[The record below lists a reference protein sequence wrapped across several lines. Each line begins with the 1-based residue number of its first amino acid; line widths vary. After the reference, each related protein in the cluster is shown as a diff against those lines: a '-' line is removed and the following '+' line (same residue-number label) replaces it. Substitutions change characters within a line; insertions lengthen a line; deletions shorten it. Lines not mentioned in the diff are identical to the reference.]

1 MPPAL
6 PVPMRDAV
14 DAAVERLLAGAVQ
27 GRGGAVVVRGGVG
40 SGRTTV
46 LDDAA
51 AAAAARGMQVLRAT
65 AAPAE
70 TGFDHGVTHQLVDPL
85 LLGAR
90 GWHLAAPPAGLL
102 PGRDPAVEYGAGARD
117 RTLWRFVEALAG
129 RVPLAVLVDDLQ
141 WSDPASLR
149 WLTRLADRSA
159 GQPIAVV
166 GTVLAG
172 QATTG
177 GPADDGA
184 VLRGLLAVCGSVH
197 LHPLDVAATTA
208 LVPERCGPGATS
220 AFLDAVGDVCH
231 GVPSVLHAVLD
242 EVRGLRPD
250 DEAVAAVRAARPS
263 ALRERLRR
271 AARLLPGPARTYL
284 QAVAVLDGAGP
295 GSPADRLSG
304 LDPVDRAAAVARLVG
319 DGLLVG
325 NPPRVLH
332 PLLGEVAADP
342 DGWEDLHLRAA
353 RLRLE
358 LGHGSE
364 EIAAHLLAVAAPL
377 QRWGIEILRAAARR
391 AATLDPGSS
400 RAVRYL
406 RRALLDDDS
415 TGRDRGALLVEL
427 AAAEYTEESSTA
439 VRHVGQAVRL
449 LDSPRDRAR
458 ALAVLD
464 PALLRDAPEPLRAA
478 VRDLASAS
486 PPGLPTAHGAQ
497 ALDDDACELR
507 LRILTRTLRL
517 DEDEP
522 GGIAAVAGM
531 LDEALDAA
539 DPLLSTAAGRELLAV
554 VLHGAAVAGTGSAA
568 AVGDVASRVLK
579 VASPQELR
587 SPAGVAA
594 GDGHRGLLITALV
607 AAGGAGALTVW
618 LAERPGANPRDRAE
632 AELVRLACGAPSE
645 QPAAARPYPDGRPVA
660 FTVALACAAASAEA
674 RLDDRDPDRAGL
686 AAHIRRRLVRA
697 TAALAEDAPA
707 LALEC
712 VLDAGR
718 HLDHLGWC
726 NPALFPWRGW
736 AAELLAG
743 RGDRAAALRQVDEE
757 LDRAL
762 AWGAPGPVQR
772 ARRVRD
778 RVLGTVTD
786 DPVVHDRPGTGLSP
800 VEPVPPLP
808 VPPAE
813 QPRPD
818 PAASTRAR
826 TADPAGTTGSGVAGA
841 DRLTAAELR
850 VVELAAAGDGNQ
862 QIAARLGLSR
872 RAVEKRLTSAYRRLG
887 ISGRAELRSRR

>member
-1 MPPAL
+1 
-6 PVPMRDAV
+6 MRDAV

-90 GWHLAAPPAGLL
+90 GWHLAAPPTGLL

-159 GQPIAVV
+159 GQPIALV

-184 VLRGLLAVCGSVH
+184 LLRALLAVCGSVH
-197 LHPLDVAATTA
+197 LHPLDVPATTA
-208 LVPERCGPGATS
+208 LVRERCGPGATS

-250 DEAVAAVRAARPS
+250 DDAVAAVRAARPS

-271 AARLLPGPARTYL
+271 AARLLPDPARTYL

-325 NPPRVLH
+325 DPPRVLH

-377 QRWGIEILRAAARR
+377 QRWGIEILRAAAHR

-478 VRDLASAS
+478 VRDLAAAS
-486 PPGLPTAHGAQ
+486 PPGLPTAHDAQ
-497 ALDDDACELR
+497 ALDDDDARELR
-507 LRILTRTLRL
+507 LRILTRSLRL

-522 GGIAAVAGM
+522 GGTDAVAGM
-531 LDEALDAA
+531 LDEALASA

-554 VLHGAAVAGTGSAA
+554 VLHGAAEAGTGSAA
-568 AVGDVASRVLK
+568 AVAHVASRVLK

-607 AAGGAGALTVW
+607 AAGRAAALTVW
-618 LAERPGANPRDRAE
+618 LAERPGADPRDRAE
-632 AELVRLACGAPSE
+632 AELVRLACGVPSE

-660 FTVALACAAASAEA
+660 FTIALACTAASAGA

-712 VLDAGR
+712 VWDAGR

-743 RGDRAAALRQVDEE
+743 RGDRAAALRLLDEE
-757 LDRAL
+757 LERAL

-772 ARRVRD
+772 ARRLRD
-778 RVLGTVTD
+778 RVLGTGTD
-786 DPVVHDRPGTGLSP
+786 DSAGHDRPGTGLSP
-800 VEPVPPLP
+800 VAPVPPPP
-808 VPPAE
+808 VLPAE
-813 QPRPD
+813 QTRPD

-826 TADPAGTTGSGVAGA
+826 TADPAGTAGSGVAGA

-887 ISGRAELRSRR
+887 ISGRAELRPRG

>member
-1 MPPAL
+1 
-6 PVPMRDAV
+6 MRDAV

-208 LVPERCGPGATS
+208 LVRERCGPGATS

-325 NPPRVLH
+325 DPPRVLH

-618 LAERPGANPRDRAE
+618 LAERPGADPRDRAE

-645 QPAAARPYPDGRPVA
+645 PAAARPYPDGRPVA

>member
-1 MPPAL
+1 
-6 PVPMRDAV
+6 MRDAV

-40 SGRTTV
+40 SGRSTV

-208 LVPERCGPGATS
+208 LVRERCGPGATS

-325 NPPRVLH
+325 DPPRVLH

-618 LAERPGANPRDRAE
+618 LAERPGADPRDRAE

-645 QPAAARPYPDGRPVA
+645 PAAARPYPDGRPVA

>member
-208 LVPERCGPGATS
+208 LVRERCGPGATS

-325 NPPRVLH
+325 DPPRVLH

-618 LAERPGANPRDRAE
+618 LAERPGADPRDRAE

-645 QPAAARPYPDGRPVA
+645 PAAARPYPDGRPVA

>member
-1 MPPAL
+1 
-6 PVPMRDAV
+6 MRDAV

-208 LVPERCGPGATS
+208 LVRERCGPGATS

-325 NPPRVLH
+325 DPPRVLH

-400 RAVRYL
+400 RAVHYL

-539 DPLLSTAAGRELLAV
+539 DPLLSTAAGREL
-554 VLHGAAVAGTGSAA
+554 HGAAVAGTGSAA

-618 LAERPGANPRDRAE
+618 LAERPGADPRDRAE

-645 QPAAARPYPDGRPVA
+645 PAAARPYPDGRPVA